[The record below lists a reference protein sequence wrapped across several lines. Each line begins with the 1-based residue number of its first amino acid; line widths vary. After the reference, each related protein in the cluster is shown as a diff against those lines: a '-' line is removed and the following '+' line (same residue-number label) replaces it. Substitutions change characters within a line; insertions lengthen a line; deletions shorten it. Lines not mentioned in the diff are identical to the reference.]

1 MHRPVNLMFNILL
14 KLTGNMKFWHCGNI
28 VLNDGN
34 PYAMT
39 VLPGPV
45 TFFMCLFYRSFH
57 HSCDA
62 SINYHIVRQIDNCN
76 SCILICWF
84 YFTCCAYA
92 TTTPARAMRAP
103 DRASLWPPLEMLSFD
118 LRPCPYAGLGGVE
131 IFEKRKTV
139 LVPSLFH
146 YY

>member
-1 MHRPVNLMFNILL
+1 
-14 KLTGNMKFWHCGNI
+14 
-28 VLNDGN
+28 
-34 PYAMT
+34 
-39 VLPGPV
+39 
-45 TFFMCLFYRSFH
+45 
-57 HSCDA
+57 
-62 SINYHIVRQIDNCN
+62 
-76 SCILICWF
+76 
-84 YFTCCAYA
+84 
-92 TTTPARAMRAP
+92 MRAP